1 MEREN
6 IKEIVGRCIFVAL
19 GSFNPAILHP
29 EWLSRHKILP
39 EEEIVGLFAEPLR
52 KEIPELGAIIEFG
65 QNFVVSP
72 TQTSL
77 HLKSFILNV
86 TREKFEIR
94 CEKREKFPL
103 MIDSVKKIF
112 LLLSETP
119 IKAYGLNFDEHI
131 KFDKTL
137 SEIAANFFTETD
149 NIKKVFGDDF
159 LVGHKIIA
167 KVGEATLTFNFEPSP
182 VMDDGVFFK
191 FNFHYDND
199 APDTKFIVDKISVN
213 LEQAITFTENLL
225 TSFCGNMIERKG
237 KIR

>member
-94 CEKREKFPL
+94 CEKRDRFPL

-119 IKAYGLNFDEHI
+119 IKAYGLNFDEHM

-137 SEIAANFFTETD
+137 SEIAVIFFTETD
-149 NIKKVFGDDF
+149 NVRQVFGHDC
-159 LVGHKIIA
+159 LVGHKIIT
-167 KVGEATLTFNFEPSP
+167 KVGDATLTFNFEPSRLI
-182 VMDDGVFFK
+182 DDGVFFK
-191 FNFHYDND
+191 INFHFEND
-199 APDTKFIVDKISVN
+199 APDTKFIVEKIGKN
-213 LEQAITFTENLL
+213 FEGAITFIERFF
-225 TSFCGNMIERKG
+225 SSYCGNLIERKEI
-237 KIR
+237 K

>member
-1 MEREN
+1 MEKEN
-6 IKEIVGRCIFVAL
+6 AKEIIGRCIFVAL

-39 EEEIVGLFAEPLR
+39 EEEIAGLFAEPLK
-52 KEIPELGAIIEFG
+52 KEIPELNAVIEFG
-65 QNFVVSP
+65 QNFVVSS

-86 TREKFEIR
+86 TREKFEIHS
-94 CEKREKFPL
+94 EKRDRFPL
-103 MIDSVKKIF
+103 MIDLIKKIF

-119 IKAYGLNFDEHI
+119 IKAYGLNFEEHI
-131 KFDKTL
+131 KFDKKFH
-137 SEIAANFFTETD
+137 EIAASFFTATG
-149 NIKKVFGDDF
+149 NIKQVFGNDY
-159 LVGHKIIA
+159 LAGHKIISS
-167 KVGEATLTFNFEPSP
+167 VDNATLTFKFEPSP

-191 FNFHYDND
+191 FNFHYEND
-199 APDTKFIVDKISVN
+199 SSDTKFIVDKISAN
-213 LEQAITFTENLL
+213 LERAITFAENLF